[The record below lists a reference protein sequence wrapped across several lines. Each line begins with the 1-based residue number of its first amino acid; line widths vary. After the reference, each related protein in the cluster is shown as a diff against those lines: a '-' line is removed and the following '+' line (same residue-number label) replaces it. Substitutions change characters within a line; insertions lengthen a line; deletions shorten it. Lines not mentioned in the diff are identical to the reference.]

1 MRYQHHTLDSEPMD
15 TSCHYCRNKRCRS
28 KLPAPVENEHHAFC
42 TRGCHSSYYL
52 GRCLVCEDRMIRK
65 RSNQR
70 IKSGHGKCSAEYQR
84 FPHVYDFRGA
94 APAIS
99 NESLAEA
106 HSMGLPARPPRHR
119 ALRHWLW
126 HSDEIEHE
134 LRDAAGTLLARLASN
149 AGRHRLTHPRTR
161 PVLSWPDLEEAKR
174 RAESMALSGLALDPA
189 TKARIDRDNAAGHP
203 MGPPANL
210 QLSREMAILS
220 DWKPHVTSETD
231 P

>member
-1 MRYQHHTLDSEPMD
+1 MRSS
-15 TSCHYCRNKRCRS
+15 TS
-28 KLPAPVENEHHAFC
+28 F
-42 TRGCHSSYYL
+42 
-52 GRCLVCEDRMIRK
+52 
-65 RSNQR
+65 
-70 IKSGHGKCSAEYQR
+70 
-84 FPHVYDFRGA
+84 
-94 APAIS
+94 
-99 NESLAEA
+99 
-106 HSMGLPARPPRHR
+106 
-119 ALRHWLW
+119 
-126 HSDEIEHE
+126 
-134 LRDAAGTLLARLASN
+134 GTLLARLASN

-161 PVLSWPDLEEAKR
+161 PVLSWPDLEEAKH